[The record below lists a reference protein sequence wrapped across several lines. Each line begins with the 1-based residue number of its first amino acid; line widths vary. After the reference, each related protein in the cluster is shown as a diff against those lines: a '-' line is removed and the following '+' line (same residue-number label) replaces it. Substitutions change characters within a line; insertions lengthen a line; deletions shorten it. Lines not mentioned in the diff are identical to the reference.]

1 MGFSR
6 QEYWSRVPLPSP
18 WICSK
23 GRKRGAADAL
33 AQMCIFKRQPVAGKR
48 VIWKGAKFGGEAN
61 RETRGDSGWGC
72 DGHRGGRRVQ
82 MREPHVTLS
91 IEPTELKGRLEVGK
105 RL

>member
-6 QEYWSRVPLPSP
+6 QEYWSGLSLPSP

-33 AQMCIFKRQPVAGKR
+33 AQMCIFKRQLVAGKR
-48 VIWKGAKFGGEAN
+48 VIWKGARFGGEAN

-72 DGHRGGRRVQ
+72 DGHGGGRCVQ
-82 MREPHVTLS
+82 MREPHMTLS